1 MPQQYEH
8 EYEHKNG
15 EIIKERYKIINSIG
29 YGGFGETY
37 LVEDIQLP
45 GCYRVIK
52 YLSYHS
58 TNPKTWNTVIKMF
71 RDEAAILRV
80 LGNHPQIPQL
90 YDDFEENQRLY
101 LVQEYIQGR
110 DFKYQTLTEMD
121 VINVVY
127 EVLKILNH
135 IHHNNIKNVKHLDI
149 KPTNLMKRDQDG
161 MIFLID
167 FGAVKEVSTLTLE
180 PDGITITTIPLVS
193 PGYTPPEQFAGK
205 PQFAS
210 DIYALGMTAIQLLTG
225 VSPQDLEKDSDNEVI
240 WENLISVNPNLA
252 RILTK
257 MVRVSLQK
265 RYSTANDVLVD
276 LKPLTFLGQEL
287 IQRYKII
294 SYLGGSGFSHT
305 YLAEDTCSV
314 TQNRRCLVKQ
324 FILTAQNLHIVQE
337 VRSRL
342 QPALESQKHFSRH
355 KQVPDLLDNFIEE
368 TTLSLV
374 YEFID
379 GENLSDKIKT
389 GKHWNEAE
397 ITAFLTDV
405 LELLSP
411 IHQQGIIHGD
421 IKPSNLIQR
430 TEDKKFILIDF
441 SKFKEIFTLEYSN
454 GRIVKQLGGTP
465 GYIPF
470 QQKENQPEPSS
481 DIYALGMTAIQL
493 LTGVHPQDLE
503 RDSHDEVILPNGI
516 QISSK
521 LAKILTKMVRFH
533 LGDRYQSTQEVLK
546 DLIDLDRG
554 LKPHNGIMQWLKKDK
569 KLLFFFGVISIGFIV
584 YKVIIYPNPPE
595 QLLLM
600 SCKQKLNEGKYVE
613 AEINCQKSID
623 ISPSRDA
630 YFYKGNAL
638 DSQGKQ
644 DEAIIN
650 YKSAATI
657 ANDKAYILPNVSIG
671 QIYNNKQDYQTGQKV
686 CEDATKNN
694 KDDFSGW
701 SCLGIAQKGLQDYDN
716 AEKSFEQAIQL
727 SCNSENQ
734 GYQTEDDRER
744 GCFYNLF
751 NQGETL
757 QLKEEKLS
765 PKDRS
770 KSILLLDEAI
780 GKFADAIQ
788 KVKQYNNNH
797 IGKID
802 IKNFEEYKQKAEK
815 RRQELLPKK

>member
-15 EIIKERYKIINSIG
+15 EIIKGRYKIINPIG

-52 YLSYHS
+52 YLSYRS
-58 TNPKTWNTVIKMF
+58 TDPKTRNTVIKMF

-110 DFKYQTLTEMD
+110 DFKDQTLTEMD

-135 IHHNNIKNVKHLDI
+135 IHHNNMKKVKHLDI

-180 PDGITITTIPLVS
+180 PDGITVTTMPVFS
-193 PGYTPPEQFAGK
+193 PGYTPPEQQFAGK

-225 VSPQDLEKDSDNEVI
+225 VRPQYLEKDSDNEVI
-240 WENLISVNPNLA
+240 WKNLISVNPNLA

-276 LKPLTFLGQEL
+276 LKPLTFLGQKL

-305 YLAEDTCSV
+305 YSVEDTHSAR
-314 TQNRRCLVKQ
+314 QNRRCIVKQ
-324 FILTAQNLHIVQE
+324 FTLTTNNPHIVQE
-337 VRSRL
+337 VKSRL
-342 QPALESQKHFSRH
+342 EPALESQKHFSLH
-355 KQVPDLLDNFIEE
+355 KQVPDLLDNFIEG

-374 YEFID
+374 YEFIEGD
-379 GENLSDKIKT
+379 NLSDKIKT

-441 SKFKEIFTLEYSN
+441 SKFKEIFTLEYRN
-454 GRIVKQLGGTP
+454 NKIVEQPGGTD
-465 GYIPF
+465 GYMPF
-470 QQKENQPEPSS
+470 EQKENQPKPSS

-503 RDSHDEVILPNGI
+503 KDSRNEVILPNGI
-516 QISSK
+516 RINSK

-533 LGDRYQSTQEVLK
+533 LGDRYQSAQEVLK
-546 DLIDLDRG
+546 DLKSLGRG
-554 LKPHNGIMQWLKKDK
+554 FKPQNGIVKWLKKDK
-569 KLLFFFGVISIGFIV
+569 KLLFIFSVFSIGFLAYIV
-584 YKVIIYPNPPE
+584 WKLNRPEPPE
-595 QLLLM
+595 MTLLI
-600 SCKQKLNEGKYVE
+600 SCKEKNERENYGE
-613 AEINCQKSID
+613 AEIDCQKSIN
-623 ISPSRDA
+623 IRPSKEA
-630 YFYKGNAL
+630 YLLKGNAL
-638 DSQGKQ
+638 NGQKKYTKAIADYNMSQK
-644 DEAIIN
+644 
-650 YKSAATI
+650 I
-657 ANDKAYILPNVSIG
+657 ANDKTYILPQVSIG
-671 QIYNNKQDYQTGQKV
+671 QIYNNQKKYKDAESV
-686 CEDATKNN
+686 CEKATNN
-694 KDDFSGW
+694 NQNDFSGW
-701 SCLGIAQKGLQDYDN
+701 SCLGYAQKDLQDYDR
-716 AEKSFEQAIQL
+716 AKASFEQAIQL
-727 SCNSENQ
+727 SCYPQNKGHQSPTDLNK
-734 GYQTEDDRER
+734 
-744 GCFYNLF
+744 GCSLNLYNK
-751 NQGETL
+751 GETL
-757 QLKEEKLS
+757 MYQAKQLNPSDKNKAIQLLEEAIKEFQKAIDKVDKYNRGKFENGKKKAEELRDQLK
-765 PKDRS
+765 
-770 KSILLLDEAI
+770 
-780 GKFADAIQ
+780 G
-788 KVKQYNNNH
+788 N
-797 IGKID
+797 
-802 IKNFEEYKQKAEK
+802 
-815 RRQELLPKK
+815 

>member
-1 MPQQYEH
+1 MPQQ
-8 EYEHKNG
+8 YEHKNG
-15 EIIKERYKIINSIG
+15 EIIKGRYKIINPIG

-37 LVEDIQLP
+37 LVEDTQLP
-45 GCYRVIK
+45 GSYRVIK
-52 YLSYHS
+52 YLRYHS
-58 TNPKTWNTVIKMF
+58 TDPKTWNTVRKMF
-71 RDEAAILRV
+71 SDEAAILRV

-90 YDDFEENQRLY
+90 YDEFEENQRLY

-110 DFKYQTLTEMD
+110 DFKNQIFTETD
-121 VINVVY
+121 VINILH

-180 PDGITITTIPLVS
+180 PDGITVTTIPVFSL
-193 PGYTPPEQFAGK
+193 GYTPPEQFAGR

-225 VSPQDLEKDSDNEVI
+225 VSPQDLEEDSDNKVI
-240 WENLISVNPNLA
+240 WKNLISVNPNLA

-305 YLAEDTCSV
+305 YLANDTRSAR
-314 TQNRRCLVKQ
+314 QNRRCIVKQ
-324 FILTAQNLHIVQE
+324 FILTTNNSHIFNE

-342 QPALESQKHFSRH
+342 ETLFESTQNFDRYP
-355 KQVPDLLDNFIEE
+355 QVSNLLDHFIEGI
-368 TTLSLV
+368 TLSLV

-389 GKHWNEAE
+389 GKHWNESE

-441 SKFKEIFTLEYSN
+441 SKFKEIFTLEYRN
-454 GRIVKQLGGTP
+454 NKIVKQPGGTD
-465 GYIPF
+465 GYMPF
-470 QQKENQPEPSS
+470 EQKENQPEPSS

-493 LTGVHPQDLE
+493 LTGVHPQSLK
-503 RDSHDEVILPNGI
+503 RDSRNEVILPNGI
-516 QISSK
+516 QINSK

-533 LGDRYQSTQEVLK
+533 LGDRYQSAQEVLK
-546 DLIDLDRG
+546 DLKSLGRG
-554 LKPHNGIMQWLKKDK
+554 FKPQNGIVKWLKKDK
-569 KLLFFFGVISIGFIV
+569 KLLFIFSVFSIGFLAYIV
-584 YKVIIYPNPPE
+584 WKLNRPEPPE
-595 QLLLM
+595 MTLLI
-600 SCKQKLNEGKYVE
+600 SCKEKNERENYGE
-613 AEINCQKSID
+613 AEIDCQKSIN
-623 ISPSRDA
+623 IRPSKEA
-630 YFYKGNAL
+630 YLLKGNAL
-638 DSQGKQ
+638 NGQKKYTKAIADYNMSQK
-644 DEAIIN
+644 
-650 YKSAATI
+650 I
-657 ANDKAYILPNVSIG
+657 ANDKTYILPQVSIG
-671 QIYNNKQDYQTGQKV
+671 QIYNNQKKYIDAESV
-686 CEDATKNN
+686 CEKATNN
-694 KDDFSGW
+694 NQNDFSGW
-701 SCLGIAQKGLQDYDN
+701 SCLGYAQKDLQDYDR
-716 AEKSFEQAIQL
+716 AKASFEQAIQL
-727 SCNSENQ
+727 SCYPQNKGHQSPTDLNK
-734 GYQTEDDRER
+734 
-744 GCFYNLF
+744 GCSLNLYNK
-751 NQGETL
+751 GETL
-757 QLKEEKLS
+757 MYQAEQLNPSDKNKAIQLLEEAIKEFQKAIDKADEY
-765 PKDRS
+765 DRS
-770 KSILLLDEAI
+770 KFEP
-780 GKFADAIQ
+780 GK
-788 KVKQYNNNH
+788 K
-797 IGKID
+797 
-802 IKNFEEYKQKAEK
+802 KAE
-815 RRQELLPKK
+815 ELRDQLLKEIKSK

>member
-1 MPQQYEH
+1 
-8 EYEHKNG
+8 
-15 EIIKERYKIINSIG
+15 
-29 YGGFGETY
+29 
-37 LVEDIQLP
+37 
-45 GCYRVIK
+45 
-52 YLSYHS
+52 
-58 TNPKTWNTVIKMF
+58 MF
-71 RDEAAILRV
+71 SDEAAILRV

-90 YDDFEENQRLY
+90 YDEFEENQRLY

-110 DFKYQTLTEMD
+110 DFKNQIFTETD
-121 VINVVY
+121 VINILH

-180 PDGITITTIPLVS
+180 PDGITVTTIPVFSL
-193 PGYTPPEQFAGK
+193 GYTPPEQFAGR

-225 VSPQDLEKDSDNEVI
+225 VSPQDLEEDSDNKVI
-240 WENLISVNPNLA
+240 WKNLISVNPNLA

-305 YLAEDTCSV
+305 YLANDTRSAR
-314 TQNRRCLVKQ
+314 QNRRCIVKQ
-324 FILTAQNLHIVQE
+324 FILTTNNSHIFNE

-342 QPALESQKHFSRH
+342 ETLFESTQNFDRYP
-355 KQVPDLLDNFIEE
+355 QVSNLLDHFIEGI
-368 TTLSLV
+368 TLSLV

-389 GKHWNEAE
+389 GKHWNESE

-441 SKFKEIFTLEYSN
+441 SKFKEIFTLEYRN
-454 GRIVKQLGGTP
+454 NKIVKQPGGTD
-465 GYIPF
+465 GYMPF
-470 QQKENQPEPSS
+470 EQKENQPEPSS

-493 LTGVHPQDLE
+493 LTGVHPQSLK
-503 RDSHDEVILPNGI
+503 RDSRNEVILPNGI
-516 QISSK
+516 QINSK

-533 LGDRYQSTQEVLK
+533 LGDRYQSAQEVLK
-546 DLIDLDRG
+546 SLDTG
-554 LKPHNGIMQWLKKDK
+554 LKPVNEILECLKKDK

-584 YKVIIYPNPPE
+584 YKVLIHQKPPE
-595 QLLLM
+595 MVLLM
-600 SCKQKLNEGKYVE
+600 SCEQKLKKGRYVE
-613 AEINCQKSID
+613 AEINCQRSID
-623 ISPSRDA
+623 IRPSEQA

-638 DSQGKQ
+638 VAQ
-644 DEAIIN
+644 DQQDGAIIN
-650 YKSAATI
+650 YKKSIEI
-657 ANDKAYILPNVSIG
+657 AHDKTYIRLAQVSIG
-671 QIYNNKQDYQTGQKV
+671 QIYNNKKDYQTGQKF

-694 KDDFSGW
+694 RDDFSGW
-701 SCLGIAQKGLQDYDN
+701 SCLGTAQKGLHDYDN
-716 AEKSFEQAIQL
+716 AEKSFEQAIQK
-727 SCNSENQ
+727 SCNSKNQ
-734 GYQTEDDRER
+734 GDQTKDDLER

-751 NQGETL
+751 NKAETL
-757 QLKEEKLS
+757 QRKEKKLS
-765 PKDRS
+765 PPDKNKS
-770 KSILLLDEAI
+770 KLLLDEARE
-780 GKFADAIQ
+780 KLVDAIQ

-797 IGKID
+797 KDKVD
-802 IKNFEEYKQKAEK
+802 IKRFEEDKQKVEK
-815 RRQELLPKK
+815 RLQEILLYSRNN

>member
-1 MPQQYEH
+1 MLQQYER

-15 EIIKERYKIINSIG
+15 EIIKGRYKIKNPIG

-52 YLSYHS
+52 YLSYRS
-58 TNPKTWNTVIKMF
+58 TDLKTWNTVIKMF

-110 DFKYQTLTEMD
+110 DFKDQTLTEMD

-135 IHHNNIKNVKHLDI
+135 IHHNNMKKVKHLDI

-180 PDGITITTIPLVS
+180 PDGITVTTMPVFS
-193 PGYTPPEQFAGK
+193 PGYTPPEQQFAGK

-225 VSPQDLEKDSDNEVI
+225 VRPQYLEKDSDNEVI
-240 WENLISVNPNLA
+240 WKNLISVNPNLA

-276 LKPLTFLGQEL
+276 LKPLTFLGQKL

-305 YLAEDTCSV
+305 YSVEDTHSAR
-314 TQNRRCLVKQ
+314 QNRRCIVKQ
-324 FILTAQNLHIVQE
+324 FTLTTNNPHIVQE
-337 VRSRL
+337 VKSRL
-342 QPALESQKHFSRH
+342 EPALESQKHFSLH
-355 KQVPDLLDNFIEE
+355 KQVPDLLDNFIEG

-374 YEFID
+374 YEFIEGD
-379 GENLSDKIKT
+379 NLSDKIKT

-441 SKFKEIFTLEYSN
+441 SKFKEIFTLEYRN
-454 GRIVKQLGGTP
+454 NKIVEQPGGTD
-465 GYIPF
+465 GYMPF
-470 QQKENQPEPSS
+470 EQKENQPKPSS

-503 RDSHDEVILPNGI
+503 KDSRNEVILPNGI

-521 LAKILTKMVRFH
+521 WEKILTKMVRFH
-533 LGDRYQSTQEVLK
+533 LVDRYQSAQEVLK
-546 DLIDLDRG
+546 DLKSIVPDPDVMR
-554 LKPHNGIMQWLKKDK
+554 KWLKKHK
-569 KLLFFFGVISIGFIV
+569 KLLFVFSVFSIGIAVYIV
-584 YKVIIYPNPPE
+584 LKIHE
-595 QLLLM
+595 QDRAMTLLV
-600 SCKQKLNEGKYVE
+600 S
-613 AEINCQKSID
+613 CQKKQINGQNTDAEKDCRQSIG
-623 ISPSRDA
+623 ISPSADA
-630 YFYKGNAL
+630 YFYLGNAL
-638 DSQGKQ
+638 NGQGSKKQ
-644 DEAIIN
+644 YEAINN
-650 YKSAATI
+650 YQTVISIDSNYVAA
-657 ANDKAYILPNVSIG
+657 YVSIG
-671 QIYNNKQDYQTGQKV
+671 DIYNYKKDYNQALNFCQK
-686 CEDATKNN
+686 AKNIKAN
-694 KDDFSGW
+694 DFKVW
-701 SCLGIAQKGLQDYDN
+701 SCLAKSKQGLKEYDDAN
-716 AEKSFEQAIQL
+716 NYFDKAIGL
-727 SCNSENQ
+727 SCSLLTISNP
-734 GYQTEDDRER
+734 DLER
-744 GCFYNLF
+744 GCFFNKYNK
-751 NQGETL
+751 GETL
-757 QLKEEKLS
+757 IYKATQLNPPDKTKSRELVKDAIKEFDQAIYEFGKYKSDGKDHTTKKKFEMKKTEAEKLLGTWGS
-765 PKDRS
+765 R
-770 KSILLLDEAI
+770 
-780 GKFADAIQ
+780 
-788 KVKQYNNNH
+788 NN
-797 IGKID
+797 
-802 IKNFEEYKQKAEK
+802 
-815 RRQELLPKK
+815 

>member
-15 EIIKERYKIINSIG
+15 EIIKGRYKIINPIG

-37 LVEDIQLP
+37 LVEDTQLP

-52 YLSYHS
+52 YLSYRS
-58 TNPKTWNTVIKMF
+58 TDPKTWNTVIKMF

-101 LVQEYIQGR
+101 LVQEYIQGS
-110 DFKYQTLTEMD
+110 DFKYQTLTETD

-180 PDGITITTIPLVS
+180 PDGITITTIPVFS
-193 PGYTPPEQFAGK
+193 PGYTPPEQFEGK

-240 WENLISVNPNLA
+240 WKNLISVNPNLE

-294 SYLGGSGFSHT
+294 SYLGGSGFTHT
-305 YLAEDTCSV
+305 YLANDTRSAI
-314 TQNRRCLVKQ
+314 QNRRCIVKQ
-324 FILTAQNLHIVQE
+324 FILTTNNSHIFNE
-337 VRSRL
+337 VKSRL
-342 QPALESQKHFSRH
+342 ETLFESPQNSDRYP
-355 KQVPDLLDNFIEE
+355 QVSNLLDRFIEGI
-368 TTLSLV
+368 TLSLV

-397 ITAFLTDV
+397 ITAFLTNV

-441 SKFKEIFTLEYSN
+441 SKFKQIFSLEYRN
-454 GRIVKQLGGTP
+454 NKIVEQPGGTD
-465 GYIPF
+465 GYMPF
-470 QQKENQPEPSS
+470 EQRDNQPKPSS

-493 LTGVHPQDLE
+493 LTGVHPQNLE
-503 RDSHDEVILPNGI
+503 RDSRNEVILPNGI
-516 QISSK
+516 QINSK

-533 LGDRYQSTQEVLK
+533 LGDRYQSAQEVLK
-546 DLIDLDRG
+546 SLDTG
-554 LKPHNGIMQWLKKDK
+554 LKPANEILEWLKKHK
-569 KLLFFFGVISIGFIV
+569 KLLFIFSVFSIGFLARIFSE
-584 YKVIIYPNPPE
+584 PPE
-595 QLLLM
+595 ITFLR
-600 SCKQKLNEGKYVE
+600 SCEQKLRTNQYPE
-613 AEINCQKSID
+613 AVDDCQKSIN
-623 ISPSRDA
+623 IRPSKEA
-630 YFYKGNAL
+630 YFYKANAL
-638 DSQGKQ
+638 DSQGPEKQ
-644 DEAIIN
+644 DEAIIS
-650 YKSAATI
+650 YKESERI
-657 ANDKAYILPNVSIG
+657 ADDKTYILPKVSIG
-671 QIYNNKQDYQTGQKV
+671 QIYNNKRDYNTGKKV
-686 CEDATKNN
+686 CEVATKNN
-694 KDDFSGW
+694 KNDFSGW
-701 SCLGIAQKGLQDYDN
+701 SCLGTAQQGLQDYDN
-716 AEKSFEQAIQL
+716 AQKSFDEAIQL
-727 SCNSENQ
+727 SCDSKNK
-734 GYQTEDDRER
+734 GYQSEDDLKR
-744 GCFYNLF
+744 GCVYNLF
-751 NQGETL
+751 NRGEASRL
-757 QLKEEKLS
+757 NAKKLS
-765 PKDRS
+765 LRDRS
-770 KSILLLDEAI
+770 GAILLLDTAIEKFKNAIDEA
-780 GKFADAIQ
+780 Q
-788 KVKQYNNNH
+788 QYN
-797 IGKID
+797 
-802 IKNFEEYKQKAEK
+802 KNGNGNINTNIFEKQKEEAESF
-815 RRQELLPKK
+815 RQELSVRNN